1 MGLIMYHIRRF
12 RGHAVEKFFLYSSN
26 IHNTKPKTRKNR
38 CHQRIKRQY
47 TPKSDDDPAGT
58 GFLNSIILTAEF
70 TILSKLGCFAF
81 LWYSVGC
88 HSPPLVLHFQISK
101 IMKWRT
107 SQMSK
112 FHNRINYRKKY
123 PGLSDEIINVLQK
136 SDRKMEYQQYDL
148 KVDRYKID
156 YDEKVVTY
164 IPSREDS
171 YVCC

>member
-1 MGLIMYHIRRF
+1 
-12 RGHAVEKFFLYSSN
+12 
-26 IHNTKPKTRKNR
+26 
-38 CHQRIKRQY
+38 
-47 TPKSDDDPAGT
+47 
-58 GFLNSIILTAEF
+58 
-70 TILSKLGCFAF
+70 
-81 LWYSVGC
+81 
-88 HSPPLVLHFQISK
+88 
-101 IMKWRT
+101 
-107 SQMSK
+107 MSK